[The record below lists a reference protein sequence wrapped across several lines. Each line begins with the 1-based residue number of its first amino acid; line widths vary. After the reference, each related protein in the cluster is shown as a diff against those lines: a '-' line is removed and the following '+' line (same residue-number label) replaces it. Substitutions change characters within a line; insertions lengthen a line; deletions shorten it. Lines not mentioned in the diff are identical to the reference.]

1 MDKLKNANRSDI
13 MRALA
18 LARAQL
24 RAGAISSYDPSTY
37 MAKVVISPE
46 LVETGWLP
54 IKAMGVGQQFG
65 FYIGPNIGDQV
76 LVAHLEDDFESGI
89 VIGGL
94 NDDGHQPPPVPS
106 GEIWAVHGT
115 QSLLKF
121 LTNGDVALTSHNDLI
136 VTAGNDLTVTAQNDI
151 NITTQDDVNLTVS
164 SDVNVNIDGDA
175 AITVTGQTR
184 LNCDDINL
192 GGTGGMPVA
201 RVGDTVV
208 SGIITSG
215 SAKVKAV

>member
-24 RAGAISSYDPSTY
+24 RAGSISSYDPSTY
-37 MAKVVISPE
+37 MAKVIISPE

-54 IKAMGVGQQFG
+54 IKTMGVGQQFG

-94 NDDGHQPPPVPS
+94 NDDTHQPPAVPS
-106 GEIWAVHGT
+106 GEIWAVHST
-115 QSLLKF
+115 QSLMKF
-121 LTNGDVALTSHNDLI
+121 LTNGDVALTSNNDLM
-136 VTAGNDLTVTAQNDI
+136 VTAGNDLTITAQSDI
-151 NITTQDDVNLTVS
+151 NITAQDDVTITVS
-164 SDVNVNIDGDA
+164 NDANVNIDGDA
-175 AITVTGQTR
+175 SITVSGQTR

-192 GGTGGMPVA
+192 GGTGGQPVA
-201 RVGDTVV
+201 RVGDTV
-208 SGIITSG
+208 SGGVITSG
-215 SAKVKAV
+215 SAKVKSA